1 MSEAKEV
8 RLGVLKLGA
17 IGTAVIL
24 EYLMDERADRKDL
37 TTRVVTSGA
46 KMGPEQA
53 EEVTP
58 KLLEFNPDVVVVAS
72 PNAALP
78 GPSKAREIIAQSKV
92 PTIII
97 TDAPGAKAEEDCTAK
112 GMTLIVVE
120 GDSMIGAKRE
130 FLDPAEMALFN
141 ANVLTVLAATGAF
154 NIVFKELDSAL
165 EAAKTGGTYTP
176 SVIKIKARKAVAAG
190 NFTNPYASAKADAAY
205 RIATAVAAVTVEGC
219 FKMKEAEKYI
229 PTVAA
234 GHEMMQEAAKLAL
247 EARELEK
254 GIDSLVRMPHYK
266 QGEIMKKTKL
276 LEAPEVMK

>member
-37 TTRVVTSGA
+37 ITRVVTSGA

-58 KLLEFNPDVVVVAS
+58 KLLEFNPHVVVVAS

-78 GPSKAREIIAQSKV
+78 GPSKAREIIAQCKV

-97 TDAPGAKAEEDCTAK
+97 TDAPGAKAEEDCQAK
-112 GMTLIVVE
+112 GMTLIVVA

-130 FLDPAEMALFN
+130 FLDPAEMTLFN
-141 ANVLTVLAATGAF
+141 ANVLTVLAASGAL
-154 NIVFKELDSAL
+154 NMVFKEIDCAL
-165 EAAKTGGTYTP
+165 AAAKSGGTYTP
-176 SVIKIKARKAVAAG
+176 SVVKIKAKKAAAAG
-190 NFTNPYASAKADAAY
+190 MFSNPYAKSKAEAAY
-205 RIATAVAAVTVEGC
+205 RIAESVAAVTVEGC
-219 FKMKEAEKYI
+219 FKTKEMEKYI
-229 PTVAA
+229 PIVAT

-254 GIDSLVRMPHYK
+254 GGDTLVRMPHGK
-266 QGEIMKKTKL
+266 QGEILGKTKL
-276 LEAPEVMK
+276 LEKPEVK